1 MLNYLPLI
9 GWLVASF
16 VGFTCGSASVG
27 ETPSSCVTEADASG
41 GGTGAA
47 DADSAVLVGG
57 AVEVEMVVEE
67 VVVEL
72 VVELVTLLSSG
83 TESSLLSRIAEKAD
97 HRVCK
102 I

>member
-1 MLNYLPLI
+1 M
-9 GWLVASF
+9 
-16 VGFTCGSASVG
+16 
-27 ETPSSCVTEADASG
+27 TEADASG

-57 AVEVEMVVEE
+57 AVEVEMVVE
-67 VVVEL
+67 L

-83 TESSLLSRIAEKAD
+83 TESSLLSRIAEEAD

-102 I
+102 L

>member
-1 MLNYLPLI
+1 MVNYLPLI

-16 VGFTCGSASVG
+16 VGFTWGSASVG
-27 ETPSSCVTEADASG
+27 ETPSSCVTEASG

-57 AVEVEMVVEE
+57 AVEVEMVE
-67 VVVEL
+67 EL

-83 TESSLLSRIAEKAD
+83 TESSLLSRIAEKVD

-102 I
+102 L

>member
-16 VGFTCGSASVG
+16 VGFTWGSVSVG
-27 ETPSSCVTEADASG
+27 ETPSSCVTEADASD

-67 VVVEL
+67 VVVE
-72 VVELVTLLSSG
+72 VVTLLSSG

-102 I
+102 L

>member
-1 MLNYLPLI
+1 M
-9 GWLVASF
+9 
-16 VGFTCGSASVG
+16 G
-27 ETPSSCVTEADASG
+27 ETPSSCVTEADASD

-67 VVVEL
+67 LVVEL

-97 HRVCK
+97 HR
-102 I
+102 IPNIGL

>member
-1 MLNYLPLI
+1 M
-9 GWLVASF
+9 
-16 VGFTCGSASVG
+16 G

-57 AVEVEMVVEE
+57 AVEVEVVEE
-67 VVVEL
+67 LVVEE

-83 TESSLLSRIAEKAD
+83 TESSLLSRIAEEAD

>member
-1 MLNYLPLI
+1 MLNYLQLI

-16 VGFTCGSASVG
+16 VGLTWGSASVG

-41 GGTGAA
+41 GGTEAA

-67 VVVEL
+67 VVEEL

>member
-9 GWLVASF
+9 GWLIASF

-67 VVVEL
+67 LVEEL

-83 TESSLLSRIAEKAD
+83 TESSLLSRIAEEAD

-102 I
+102 L

>member
-1 MLNYLPLI
+1 MD
-9 GWLVASF
+9 ASF

-83 TESSLLSRIAEKAD
+83 TESSLLSRIAEEAD

-102 I
+102 L

>member
-1 MLNYLPLI
+1 MV
-9 GWLVASF
+9 GSF

-67 VVVEL
+67 VVEM

-83 TESSLLSRIAEKAD
+83 TESSLLSRIAEEAD
-97 HRVCK
+97 HCVCK
-102 I
+102 L

>member
-1 MLNYLPLI
+1 M
-9 GWLVASF
+9 
-16 VGFTCGSASVG
+16 G

-57 AVEVEMVVEE
+57 AVEVEMVVE
-67 VVVEL
+67 L

-83 TESSLLSRIAEKAD
+83 TESSLLSRIAEEAD

-102 I
+102 L

>member
-1 MLNYLPLI
+1 M
-9 GWLVASF
+9 VASF

-57 AVEVEMVVEE
+57 AVEVEMVVE
-67 VVVEL
+67 L

-83 TESSLLSRIAEKAD
+83 TESSLLSRIAEEAD

-102 I
+102 L

>member
-1 MLNYLPLI
+1 MLNYLPLMV

-16 VGFTCGSASVG
+16 AGFTWGSASVG

-72 VVELVTLLSSG
+72 VTLLSSG

-102 I
+102 L

>member
-16 VGFTCGSASVG
+16 VGFTWGSASVG

-57 AVEVEMVVEE
+57 AVEVEMVEE
-67 VVVEL
+67 VVVEEL

-83 TESSLLSRIAEKAD
+83 TESSLLSRIAEEAD
-97 HRVCK
+97 HCVCK
-102 I
+102 L

>member
-1 MLNYLPLI
+1 MLNYLPLS

-16 VGFTCGSASVG
+16 VGFTWGSASVG

-67 VVVEL
+67 VEEE

-83 TESSLLSRIAEKAD
+83 TESSLLSRIAEEAD